1 MFEQFREKWSKAMHP
16 LIVRLGDTN
25 PNTLTWTSL
34 IVSLVAFWLVA
45 NAGIDNEGGLMIVGA
60 VILIG
65 IAGVLD
71 ALDGDLARHQ
81 GTSGPYGD
89 FLDHTIDR
97 VVDIGLIVAIG
108 INSEFGVDLSLA
120 LGAALL
126 TLLGSYMGTQAQSV
140 GLGRIYGGFSRAD
153 RMVITVVGMLLAS
166 LQSADDLSLNV
177 TISDAPA
184 AFIILG
190 LDELN
195 GLSLAVWFSAWGD
208 LYIRSRFIS
217 ARRMVS
223 SVPELSLPREDPLLF
238 KNLKD
243 NEVPD
248 EVVTIAIVNILE
260 PC

>member
-16 LIVRLGDTN
+16 LILRLGDTN

-34 IVSLVAFWLVA
+34 VVSLGAFWLVA
-45 NAGIDNEGGLMIVGA
+45 NAESDDVGALMIVSA

-108 INSEFGVDLSLA
+108 VNSEFGVDLSLA

-126 TLLGSYMGTQAQSV
+126 TLMGSYMGTQAQSV

-166 LQSADDLSLNV
+166 LQAADIFSLTM

-184 AFIILG
+184 AFIMLG
-190 LDELN
+190 LNEFN
-195 GLSLAVWFSAWGD
+195 GFGMAVVFSAWGG
-208 LYIRSRFIS
+208 LYTFVPRCIS
-217 ARRMVS
+217 ARRMLLD
-223 SVPELSLPREDPLLF
+223 SVPES
-238 KNLKD
+238 
-243 NEVPD
+243 
-248 EVVTIAIVNILE
+248 
-260 PC
+260 